1 MQLRRFTADTTPA
14 ALGAVRMAL
23 GDEAIILS
31 NRRQGNLI
39 EIIATGQMDDAAT
52 LSDMSVDDIQE
63 ELRSTAE
70 ALATSIEA
78 SQQETLKPTVPSS
91 EPAVKSTDSTQTVE
105 EKLQSLSQEPLANA
119 LSKSAVEQIVRDEQ
133 EALRQEVLAG
143 AGTKEDLDAMVA
155 SSTNLMIAAFDN
167 QARKM
172 EEHFRSLTVNMW
184 GSNAS
189 SESEHL
195 KKLLSLGIGAELS
208 VDLVEQT
215 ADGVPLDKALR
226 TSYAKL
232 KTLLPVSI
240 DTTSA
245 VSGVTVVSG
254 APGSG
259 KTTTLVKLAAE
270 HVKNQGN
277 QSIVFICTNTRRIGA
292 FEELEAY
299 GRLLGVPTVHA
310 HDTSELGSLVEAFKH
325 KQLVL
330 IDHTL
335 LNDHDSV
342 QLPDCL
348 LNPDDKDS
356 VRQLFVLP
364 ATTQALT
371 VDHLISNHCSA
382 DNICCVLTH
391 LDSNARLGEILSAV
405 IRHQLPIAYWS
416 DSSSVQ
422 RPLQKAEASVLVATA
437 VAMAGRIPAS
447 ADDIL
452 MQKLIQPS
460 NATFSR
466 NNPNVDSKNVEEL

>member
-14 ALGAVRMAL
+14 ALGAVRLAL
-23 GDEAIILS
+23 GDDAIILS

-63 ELRSTAE
+63 QLRSTAE
-70 ALATSIEA
+70 TLATSIAATQKEA
-78 SQQETLKPTVPSS
+78 LTSTVSLS
-91 EPAVKSTDSTQTVE
+91 EVAVKNTESSNNANANAQVQP
-105 EKLQSLSQEPLANA
+105 LPQAPLAA
-119 LSKSAVEQIVRDEQ
+119 SHSGHAVEPISSDENLTFNQ
-133 EALRQEVLAG
+133 DVHTESKTHV
-143 AGTKEDLDAMVA
+143 DATVA
-155 SSTNLMIAAFDN
+155 RSTNLMIAAFEN

-172 EEHFRSLTVNMW
+172 DEHFRSLTVNMW
-184 GSNAS
+184 GNNAS

-195 KKLLSLGIGAELS
+195 KRLLSLGIGAELS

-215 ADGVPLDKALR
+215 ITGTPLDKALR

-232 KTLLPVSI
+232 KTLLPVGV
-240 DTTSA
+240 DKTTS

-259 KTTTLVKLAAE
+259 KTTALVKLAAE
-270 HVKNQGN
+270 HVKKQGN

-310 HDTSELGSLVEAFKH
+310 HDTSELGSLIEAFKH

-335 LNDHDSV
+335 LNDEDSV
-342 QLPDCL
+342 QLPECL
-348 LNPDDKDS
+348 LNPEIKDT

-371 VDHLISNHCSA
+371 VDYLITNHCSA
-382 DNICCVLTH
+382 ANICCVLTH

-452 MQKLIQPS
+452 LQRLIQPS
-460 NATFSR
+460 NATFTR
-466 NNPNVDSKNVEEL
+466 NNSNMESKISEEL

>member
-14 ALGAVRMAL
+14 ALGAVRLAL
-23 GDEAIILS
+23 GDDAIILS

-63 ELRSTAE
+63 QLRSTAE
-70 ALATSIEA
+70 TLATSIAATQKEA
-78 SQQETLKPTVPSS
+78 LTSTVSLS
-91 EPAVKSTDSTQTVE
+91 EVAVKNTESSNNANANAQVQP
-105 EKLQSLSQEPLANA
+105 LPQAPLAA
-119 LSKSAVEQIVRDEQ
+119 SHSGHAVEPIFSDENLTFNQ
-133 EALRQEVLAG
+133 DVHTESKTHV
-143 AGTKEDLDAMVA
+143 DATVA
-155 SSTNLMIAAFDN
+155 RSTNLMIAAFEN

-172 EEHFRSLTVNMW
+172 DEHFRSLTVNMW
-184 GSNAS
+184 GNNAS

-195 KKLLSLGIGAELS
+195 KRLLSLGIGAELS

-215 ADGVPLDKALR
+215 ITGTPLDKALR

-232 KTLLPVSI
+232 KTLLPVGV
-240 DTTSA
+240 DKTTS

-259 KTTTLVKLAAE
+259 KTTALVKLAAE
-270 HVKNQGN
+270 HVKKQGN

-310 HDTSELGSLVEAFKH
+310 HDTSELGSLIEAFKH

-335 LNDHDSV
+335 LNDEDSV
-342 QLPDCL
+342 QLPECL
-348 LNPDDKDS
+348 LNPEIKDT

-371 VDHLISNHCSA
+371 VDYLITNHCSA
-382 DNICCVLTH
+382 ANICCVLTH

-452 MQKLIQPS
+452 LQRLIQPS
-460 NATFSR
+460 NATFTR
-466 NNPNVDSKNVEEL
+466 NNSNMESKISEEL